1 MQTHSISEKPR
12 RSPWQLNWAR
22 CCLSTRSMVVPPRR
36 PAGIPFVGVLG
47 VLARAKREHL
57 IDEVRPLIDRL
68 RTELRF
74 RIAEKLY
81 KEFLEANGASFRAR
95 TLRQSSALCSFANSR
110 AAVVRR
116 IDSLFSLPWMRC
128 SSATTSHLVTDLHS
142 ELGNATTDFIR
153 EIAQNSLTGLD
164 RFFRYVWIYLLFQPF
179 DGMFVPCWLLSSAF
193 LSVPSHSMT

>member
-110 AAVVRR
+110 EAVVRR

-128 SSATTSHLVTDLHS
+128 SSATTSHLVTDLNS

-153 EIAQNSLTGLD
+153 EIAQNSFNWFRSVLSLCMD
-164 RFFRYVWIYLLFQPF
+164 LSALPAFRRDVRSMLASQFRFL
-179 DGMFVPCWLLSSAF
+179 
-193 LSVPSHSMT
+193 